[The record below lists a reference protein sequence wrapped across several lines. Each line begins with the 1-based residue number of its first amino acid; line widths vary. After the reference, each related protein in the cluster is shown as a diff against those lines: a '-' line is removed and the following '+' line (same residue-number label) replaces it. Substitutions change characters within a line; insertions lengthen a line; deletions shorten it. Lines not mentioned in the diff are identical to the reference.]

1 MIRGLNKEN
10 TMKINTNS
18 WHFKVL
24 SERDRTKILIAGG
37 DSLCLY
43 FWRVMFGVL
52 MHVTA
57 LALLVAA
64 AVVISFFV
72 YATGYIYYFTIAYGV
87 FDVMSFDQGMLDS
100 SLVFNVL
107 GVFVASV
114 YLIVVNTI
122 EGIRKFKGRARTEK
136 EPTLLGSY
144 IRAKKQRV
152 CPYLEVK

>member
-1 MIRGLNKEN
+1 
-10 TMKINTNS
+10 MKINTNS

-24 SERDRTKILIAGG
+24 SEKDRTKVLIAGG

-43 FWRVMFGVL
+43 FWRVVFGVL

-57 LALLVAA
+57 LVLLAAA
-64 AVVISFFV
+64 AVVVSFFL

-87 FDVMSFDQGMLDS
+87 FDVMSFNQDMLNS
-100 SLVFNVL
+100 SIALNVL
-107 GVFVASV
+107 GLFVVSV
-114 YLIVVNTI
+114 YLITINTP
-122 EGIRKFKGRARTEK
+122 ECIRWFKGRARTEK

>member
-1 MIRGLNKEN
+1 
-10 TMKINTNS
+10 MKINTNS

-52 MHVTA
+52 MQVTA
-57 LALLVAA
+57 LALLATT
-64 AVVISFFV
+64 AVVVLFFL

-87 FDVMSFDQGMLDS
+87 FDVMSFDQDMLVAS
-100 SLVFNVL
+100 IAFNVFC
-107 GVFVASV
+107 VFVASV
-114 YLIVVNTI
+114 YLIMINTP
-122 EGIRKFKGRARTEK
+122 ECIRWIKCRARTEK